1 MSALTSFRTRPIVA
15 VVQTDVSTPSLRRV
29 RRGFTLVELLVVV
42 GIIAVLVSILLPS
55 LSRARESAKQVQC
68 LSNLRQLGNA
78 FIMYTNENKGSFPRP
93 GVGGTAWVFEDW
105 IYWEDLPIRRLQD
118 SAIGKYLSKPVTANV
133 FRCPSDDMNAHQNK
147 YVYSYSA
154 NYMVCRLPEK
164 YFGNPY
170 GAGEQTTP
178 LKASQVIDAA
188 NKILLIDESTDT
200 SDDGCWAWQQTL
212 GSGKNVISNRHD
224 KSKEAITNLN
234 AGRGNANFCDGH
246 AEYVYRK
253 ASFDP
258 FFFDPLRRQ

>member
-1 MSALTSFRTRPIVA
+1 MHAPHALRSPLLRKVRP
-15 VVQTDVSTPSLRRV
+15 
-29 RRGFTLVELLVVV
+29 GFTLVELLVVI
-42 GIIAVLVSILLPS
+42 GIIAVLISILLPS
-55 LSRARESAKQVQC
+55 LSRARENAKMVQC

-78 FIMYTNENKGSFPRP
+78 FIMYTNENRGSFPRP
-93 GVGGTAWVFEDW
+93 GVGGTAWVYEDW
-105 IYWEDLPIRRLQD
+105 IYWEDLPTRRLQD
-118 SAIGKYLSKPVTANV
+118 SAIAKYLSKPVSATV
-133 FRCPSDDMNAHQNK
+133 FRCPSDDMAAHPNK
-147 YVYSYSA
+147 YVYSYSV

-178 LKASQVIDAA
+178 LKASQVIDPS

-224 KSKEAITNLN
+224 KSKEKIADIN

-246 AEYVYRK
+246 AENVFRK

-258 FFFDPLRRQ
+258 FYYDPLRRQ